1 MSMHVVVGN
10 NITDTWRGG
19 IGERERERMWEYDRI
34 IIRCVFLRGRVT
46 VRG

>member
-1 MSMHVVVGN
+1 VVVGN

-19 IGERERERMWEYDRI
+19 IGERERERERERMWEYDRI